1 MTAVI
6 AANLPDIDI
15 VTGLSGTSTYLR
27 YHRGIT
33 HTIVGI
39 PVLALVLAAVM
50 YTFSANFWKTFLVA
64 LIAMATH
71 PILDLANAYG
81 LRPFL
86 PWDGGWYYGDLL
98 PIIDPYLDA
107 ILLLGILAGETFKG
121 SKRLMT
127 WLSLGLAF
135 IYVGT
140 RLELRNL
147 ATSELETMA
156 ARIPGTEKWAVAPDI
171 VNPRIWKGI
180 IQSPRQMLKVSIDPI
195 DGTVTEINR
204 MDRASRAQ
212 IPKQALESESASV
225 LLDFARFPVMRIQ
238 GTDSGYRVL
247 IFDYRFYDDTANT
260 GLGTE
265 IVLDRSFRITRE
277 TLSFQKTLE

>member
-1 MTAVI
+1 
-6 AANLPDIDI
+6 
-15 VTGLSGTSTYLR
+15 
-27 YHRGIT
+27 
-33 HTIVGI
+33 
-39 PVLALVLAAVM
+39 
-50 YTFSANFWKTFLVA
+50 
-64 LIAMATH
+64 
-71 PILDLANAYG
+71 
-81 LRPFL
+81 
-86 PWDGGWYYGDLL
+86 
-98 PIIDPYLDA
+98 
-107 ILLLGILAGETFKG
+107 
-121 SKRLMT
+121 
-127 WLSLGLAF
+127 
-135 IYVGT
+135 
-140 RLELRNL
+140 
-147 ATSELETMA
+147 
-156 ARIPGTEKWAVAPDI
+156 
-171 VNPRIWKGI
+171 
-180 IQSPRQMLKVSIDPI
+180 MLKVSIDPI